1 MPTSSPNLKGHRQ
14 MTKTE
19 EETMTKQIEDS
30 HGESNKE
37 EVLKHL
43 NKEETM
49 KWLEKEYD
57 EYIRTIGHCYAC
69 DWVEILLTVILMVIT
84 VGGFTFSIV
93 NVIRMLVEHK
103 FAYWTAAF
111 NIFWAIVFL
120 SQWVYHLAQTLMQ
133 KFR

>member
-1 MPTSSPNLKGHRQ
+1 

-19 EETMTKQIEDS
+19 EETMTNQQRMDF
-30 HGESNKE
+30 
-37 EVLKHL
+37 
-43 NKEETM
+43 
-49 KWLEKEYD
+49 EKKMRECE
-57 EYIRTIGHCYAC
+57 EYIRHTGLGF
-69 DWVEILLTVILMVIT
+69 DWVDALLMVVIMVLT
-84 VGGFTFSIV
+84 VGGFTFNIV

-103 FAYWTAAF
+103 FAYWTAAI

>member
-1 MPTSSPNLKGHRQ
+1 
-14 MTKTE
+14 
-19 EETMTKQIEDS
+19 MTKQID
-30 HGESNKE
+30 KE
-37 EVLKHL
+37 ELMKRLEQEGLLKHL

-49 KWLEKEYD
+49 KWLEKEY
-57 EYIRTIGHCYAC
+57 EEFVRLSGPSF
-69 DWVEILLTVILMVIT
+69 DWVDALLTVVIMVIT
-84 VGGFTFSIV
+84 VGGFTFNIV

-103 FAYWTAAF
+103 FAYWTAAI